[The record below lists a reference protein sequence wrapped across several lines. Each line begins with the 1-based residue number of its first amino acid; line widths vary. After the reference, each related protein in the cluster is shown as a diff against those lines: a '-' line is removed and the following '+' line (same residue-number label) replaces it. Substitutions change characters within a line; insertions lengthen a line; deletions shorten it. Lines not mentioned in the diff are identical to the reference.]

1 MAKISV
7 GIVTT
12 NKFKDRYMSCKN
24 SWVKDFEHVYFFSEK
39 EEENSFLI
47 KVPNSDDSYNSFF
60 PKQQFGFKY
69 MFEKNPN
76 DDWYCVIGCD
86 HLLIKDSIENFLD
99 KQDPNIDS
107 LFCQTYNRFETMNGF
122 RFEIFAGGAGFFI
135 SNSLMK
141 KIYPL
146 IDEFNEEWLRLY
158 NSGNLVQN
166 CYACGDVALS
176 YMVAKYLDI
185 RLTNVDGMYSQ
196 NPIFYSDI
204 VDKPLT
210 FHYIKPFEM
219 QTLYD
224 KYK

>member
-1 MAKISV
+1 MSKISI
-7 GIVTT
+7 GIVTSP
-12 NKFKDRYMSCKN
+12 KLKERYLACRN
-24 SWVKDFEHVYFFSEK
+24 SWAKDFEHIYYFVGPNVNEPD
-39 EEENSFLI
+39 LI
-47 KVPNSDDSYNSFF
+47 SVPNTDESYSSYF
-60 PKQQFGFKY
+60 PKQQFALKF
-69 MFEKNPN
+69 MFEENPN

-107 LFCQTYNRFETMNGF
+107 LFCQTYNRFETMDGL
-122 RFEIFAGGAGFFI
+122 RFELFAGGAGFFI

-146 IDEFNEEWLRLY
+146 IDEFNKEWLRLY
-158 NSGNLVQN
+158 ESGNLLEN
-166 CYACGDVALS
+166 CYACGDAALS
-176 YMVAKYLDI
+176 FMVAKYFDI
-185 RLTNVDGMYSQ
+185 KLTNVDGMYSQ